1 MRLSIIFIGLL
12 VAGIVALCA
21 CGRPSS
27 GQKEQSFKEDQ
38 LKEALIETN
47 KIVVKTEDQHIED
60 FVNRYGWKMEV
71 TGTGLRYAIIEHG
84 RGLKVAAGDIV
95 VLDYTVKL
103 ITGDVIY
110 SSAQSG
116 YKEFVVGRGGVE
128 SGLEEAVLQMHV
140 GDRGRFI
147 LPSHLAYGLLG
158 DDNLIPPK
166 STLIYEV
173 KVIDL
178 K

>member
-1 MRLSIIFIGLL
+1 MRLATIFIGLS
-12 VAGIVALCA
+12 VAGTVAFCA
-21 CGRPSS
+21 CGGPS
-27 GQKEQSFKEDQ
+27 GQQEQSFKEDQ
-38 LKEALIETN
+38 FKEALIETN

-60 FVNRYGWKMEV
+60 FIKRYGWQMEV
-71 TGTGLRYAIIEHG
+71 TGAGLRYAITEHG
-84 RGLKVAAGDIV
+84 HGRKVAAGDIV
-95 VLDYTVKL
+95 TLDYTVKL

-116 YKEFVVGRGGVE
+116 YKEFEVGRGGVE
-128 SGLEEAVLQMHV
+128 SGLEEAVLLMHV

-158 DDNLIPPK
+158 DEQLIPPK
-166 STLIYEV
+166 STIIYEV
-173 KVIDL
+173 KLIDL